1 MYLENILLNLLNLC
15 LGNLIENKLI
25 FPQFFSKGW
34 INTGKKKKLEV
45 FNDQGNTSLLTDF
58 IVK

>member
-1 MYLENILLNLLNLC
+1 MYLGNILLNLLNLC
-15 LGNLIENKLI
+15 LGNLIENKVT

-34 INTGKKKKLEV
+34 INTGKKKKLEI
-45 FNDQGNTSLLTDF
+45 FKDQGNTSLLTDF